1 MIKNKALYICFLI
14 VPFEYYIAEKVA
26 LTRGLVRKKF

>member
-1 MIKNKALYICFLI
+1 VHFPSKIFYL

-26 LTRGLVRKKF
+26 LTRGLICDKS

>member
-1 MIKNKALYICFLI
+1 MIYL

-26 LTRGLVRKKF
+26 LTRGLVSEKYLTVYSYFI